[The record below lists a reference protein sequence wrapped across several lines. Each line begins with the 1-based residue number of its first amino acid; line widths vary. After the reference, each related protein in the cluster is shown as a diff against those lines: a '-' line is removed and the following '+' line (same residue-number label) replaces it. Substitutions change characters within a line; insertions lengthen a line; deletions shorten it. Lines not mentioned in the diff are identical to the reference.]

1 MKIEKILNNNAVVTL
16 DDKGKEIIVM
26 GRGIAFKQKIGNILD
41 PDTID
46 KTFTLSDQGVLSR
59 FQELLS
65 AIPMV

>member
-1 MKIEKILNNNAVVTL
+1 LKIEKILNNNAVVTL